1 MTSRGRLM
9 LVVLAVLGGLVAVVA
24 VIRRQRLAAA
34 SEDFDRRYGPA

>member
-9 LVVLAVLGGLVAVVA
+9 VALAVLGGVVAVVA

-34 SEDFDRRYGPA
+34 TEDFERRYGPA